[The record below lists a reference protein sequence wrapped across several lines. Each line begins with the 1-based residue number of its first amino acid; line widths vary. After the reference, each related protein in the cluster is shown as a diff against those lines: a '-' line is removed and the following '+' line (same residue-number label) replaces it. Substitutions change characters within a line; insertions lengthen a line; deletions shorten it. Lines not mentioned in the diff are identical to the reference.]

1 MSITQLVAL
10 GLVIGS
16 NNLSAAL
23 TLGALGQRSR
33 RMRIVGV
40 FGLFEFSVP
49 LVGIA
54 IGQTLASSLEEQARW
69 ISTAVLLVLGGMSLR
84 SGLRTHRHDDR
95 LAKRATSWG
104 GIVLI
109 AAGLSIDNLVVGFGL
124 GLGERPAIAVAST
137 IAIFSMTF
145 TWIGVSLGNEFRR
158 SRENRAEVVAGL
170 LLIALGVANAVGW
183 L

>member
-33 RMRIVGV
+33 RTRIVGV
-40 FGLFEFSVP
+40 FGVFEFLVP

-54 IGQTLASSLEEQARW
+54 LGQTLANSLEDHARW
-69 ISTAVLLVLGGMSLR
+69 ISASVLFALGGMSLR
-84 SGLRTHRHDDR
+84 TGLRRHRADDR
-95 LAKRATSWG
+95 LARRAASWG

-109 AAGLSIDNLVVGFGL
+109 AAGLSVDNLVVGFGL
-124 GLGERPAIAVAST
+124 GVADRPAIAVAST

-145 TWIGVSLGNEFRR
+145 TWIGLDLGNEARR
-158 SRENRAEVVAGL
+158 HWESRAEVGAGL
-170 LLIALGVANAVGW
+170 LLIALGVASAADW

>member
-1 MSITQLVAL
+1 MSVTQLVAL

-33 RMRIVGV
+33 RVRIVGV
-40 FGLFEFSVP
+40 FGLFEFTVP

-54 IGQTLASSLEEQARW
+54 IGQTLASSLEDQARW
-69 ISTAVLLVLGGMSLR
+69 ISTAVLLVLGVMSLR
-84 SGLRTHRHDDR
+84 SGLRTHRHDER
-95 LAKRATSWG
+95 LAKHATSWG

-145 TWIGVSLGNEFRR
+145 SWIGLSLGDELRR
-158 SRENRAEVVAGL
+158 NWENRAEVAAGL
-170 LLIALGVANAVGW
+170 LLIALAVANAVGW